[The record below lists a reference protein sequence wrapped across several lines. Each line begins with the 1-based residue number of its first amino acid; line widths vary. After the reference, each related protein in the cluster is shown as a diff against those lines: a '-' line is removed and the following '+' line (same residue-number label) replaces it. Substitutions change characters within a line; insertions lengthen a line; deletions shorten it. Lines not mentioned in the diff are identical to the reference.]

1 MAKVIVKPIGKID
14 YQQCWQSMK
23 EFTEQRTPDTADE
36 LWLVEHDP
44 VFTLGLAG
52 KEEHIL
58 IKDHDIPIIRTDRG
72 GQVTYHGPQQII
84 IYLLIDIK
92 RLGLPIRELV
102 TRIENGVINYL
113 AILGIEAYG
122 DRDAP
127 GVYVAGKKIASLGL
141 KIRKGCS
148 YHGLSF
154 NFNLDKTPFSY
165 INPCGYAG
173 LQVVNL
179 CELVVNQ
186 LEMNDEATKLA
197 DALAENIYKYTET
210 DSKY

>member
-1 MAKVIVKPIGKID
+1 MTPATIKFIGKIG
-14 YQQCWQSMK
+14 YHECWEQMK
-23 EFTEQRTPDTADE
+23 NFTEQRDTDTPDE
-36 LWLVEHDP
+36 LWIVEHDP

-58 IKDHDIPIIRTDRG
+58 VKDHGIPIIRSDRG

-84 IYLLIDIK
+84 VYILIDIK
-92 RLGLPIRELV
+92 RLDFSIRELV

-113 AILGIEAYG
+113 ANLGITANG

-154 NFNLDKTPFSY
+154 NLNLDKTPFSY
-165 INPCGYAG
+165 INPCGYSG

-179 CELVVNQ
+179 SELVTTQQKLDMNNEAKQ
-186 LEMNDEATKLA
+186 LAQKL
-197 DALAENIYKYTET
+197 NSMIYT
-210 DSKY
+210 

>member
-1 MAKVIVKPIGKID
+1 MMTPANIKSIGKID
-14 YQQCWQSMK
+14 YYACWEQMK
-23 EFTEQRTPDTADE
+23 QFTESRDSSTPDE

-58 IKDHDIPIIRTDRG
+58 IKEHSIPIIRSDRG
-72 GQVTYHGPQQII
+72 GQVTYHGPQQIV
-84 IYLLIDIK
+84 IYILIDIK
-92 RLGLPIRELV
+92 RLEFSIRELV
-102 TRIENGVINYL
+102 TRIENGVISYL
-113 AILGIEAYG
+113 AELGIVANG

-179 CELVVNQ
+179 SELISGDVELNF
-186 LEMNDEATKLA
+186 AASAKR
-197 DALAENIYKYTET
+197 LAECLNRQIYT
-210 DSKY
+210 

>member
-1 MAKVIVKPIGKID
+1 MTPATIKFIGKIG
-14 YQQCWQSMK
+14 YHECWEQMK
-23 EFTEQRTPDTADE
+23 NFTEQRDADAPDE
-36 LWLVEHDP
+36 LWIVEHDP

-58 IKDHDIPIIRTDRG
+58 VKDHGIPIIRSDRG

-84 IYLLIDIK
+84 VYILIDIK
-92 RLGLPIRELV
+92 RLDFSIRELV

-113 AILGIEAYG
+113 ANFGITANG

-141 KIRKGCS
+141 KIRKGSS

-165 INPCGYAG
+165 INPCGYSG

-179 CELVVNQ
+179 SELVTTQQKLDMNNEAKQ
-186 LEMNDEATKLA
+186 LAQKL
-197 DALAENIYKYTET
+197 NSMIYT
-210 DSKY
+210 

>member
-1 MAKVIVKPIGKID
+1 MAAIINNIGKID
-14 YQQCWQSMK
+14 YQSCWDQMK
-23 EFTEQRTPDTADE
+23 DYTENRNENSQDQ

-58 IKDHDIPIIRTDRG
+58 IKNHNIPIVRTDRG
-72 GQVTYHGPQQII
+72 GQVTYHGPQQIV

-92 RLGLPIRELV
+92 RLKISIRDLV
-102 TRIENGVINYL
+102 TRIENGIIKYL
-113 AILGIEAYG
+113 ASFGIMANG

-127 GVYVAGKKIASLGL
+127 GVYVEGKKIASLGL

-154 NFNLDKTPFSY
+154 NFALDKTPFSY

-173 LQVVNL
+173 LKVVNL
-179 CELVVNQ
+179 NELVSADKLPDFSLSSKQLAAFVN
-186 LEMNDEATKLA
+186 NS
-197 DALAENIYKYTET
+197 IYQ
-210 DSKY
+210 S

>member
-1 MAKVIVKPIGKID
+1 MTPANIKTIGKID
-14 YQQCWQSMK
+14 YYACWEQMK
-23 EFTEQRTPDTADE
+23 QFTESRDSSTPDE

-58 IKDHDIPIIRTDRG
+58 IKEHSIPIIRSDRG
-72 GQVTYHGPQQII
+72 GQVTYHGPQQIV
-84 IYLLIDIK
+84 IYILIDIK
-92 RLGLPIRELV
+92 RLEFSIRELV
-102 TRIENGVINYL
+102 TRIENGVISYL
-113 AILGIEAYG
+113 AELGIVANG

-179 CELVVNQ
+179 SELISGDVELNF
-186 LEMNDEATKLA
+186 AASAKR
-197 DALAENIYKYTET
+197 LAECLNRQIYT
-210 DSKY
+210 

>member
-1 MAKVIVKPIGKID
+1 MMTPANIKSIGKID
-14 YQQCWQSMK
+14 YYACWEQMK
-23 EFTEQRTPDTADE
+23 QFTESRDSSTPDE

-44 VFTLGLAG
+44 VFTLGLVG

-58 IKDHDIPIIRTDRG
+58 IKEHSIPIIRSDRG
-72 GQVTYHGPQQII
+72 GQVTYHGPQQIV
-84 IYLLIDIK
+84 IYILIDIK
-92 RLGLPIRELV
+92 RLEFSIRELV
-102 TRIENGVINYL
+102 TRIENGVISYL
-113 AILGIEAYG
+113 AELGIVANG

-179 CELVVNQ
+179 SELVSGDIALNF
-186 LEMNDEATKLA
+186 AASAKR
-197 DALAENIYKYTET
+197 LAECLNRQIYT
-210 DSKY
+210 

>member
-1 MAKVIVKPIGKID
+1 MTANIREIGKVD
-14 YQQCWQSMK
+14 YHSCWNQMK
-23 EFTEQRTPDTADE
+23 DYTENRDDSSFDE

-58 IKDHDIPIIRTDRG
+58 IKDHNIPIVNTDRG
-72 GQVTYHGPQQII
+72 GQVTYHGPQQIV
-84 IYLLIDIK
+84 IYLLVDIK
-92 RLGLPIRELV
+92 RLNISVRDFV
-102 TRIENGVINYL
+102 MRIENSIIQYL
-113 AILGIEAYG
+113 SEFGIEAYG

-127 GVYVAGKKIASLGL
+127 GVYVSGKKIASLGL

-154 NFNLDKTPFSY
+154 NFAMDKIPFNY

-173 LQVVNL
+173 LQVVNMS
-179 CELVVNQ
+179 ELVA
-186 LEMNDEATKLA
+186 NDKLPTFDRA
-197 DALAENIYKYTET
+197 SYDLANILNRLIYL
-210 DSKY
+210 S

>member
-1 MAKVIVKPIGKID
+1 MTMSNALIKTIGRID
-14 YQQCWQSMK
+14 YAKCWANMK
-23 EFTEQRTPDTADE
+23 AYTEERTSTSSDQ
-36 LWLVEHDP
+36 LWLVEHSP

-58 IKDHDIPIIRTDRG
+58 VTQHNIPIIRSDRG

-92 RLGLPIRELV
+92 RLGLAIRELV
-102 TRIENGVINYL
+102 TRIENGVIAYL
-113 AILGIEAYG
+113 ASLGISANG
-122 DRDAP
+122 DRNAP

-154 NFNLDKTPFSY
+154 NFALDTTPFSY

-173 LQVVNL
+173 LQVINL
-179 CELVVNQ
+179 SDLLPEHTLNMSEAANQ
-186 LEMNDEATKLA
+186 L
-197 DALAENIYKYTET
+197 ALSLISHIYR
-210 DSKY
+210 S

>member
-1 MAKVIVKPIGKID
+1 MMMPATIKFIGKIG
-14 YQQCWQSMK
+14 YHECWEQMK
-23 EFTEQRTPDTADE
+23 SFTEQRDSNTADE

-58 IKDHDIPIIRTDRG
+58 LKEHNIPIIRSDRG

-84 IYLLIDIK
+84 VYILIDLK
-92 RLGLPIRELV
+92 RLDFSIRELV

-113 AILGIEAYG
+113 ANLGIIANG

-165 INPCGYAG
+165 INPCGYSG

-179 CELVVNQ
+179 SELVIDN
-186 LEMNDEATKLA
+186 TKLNFA
-197 DALAENIYKYTET
+197 TSAEDVAKCISMQIY
-210 DSKY
+210 S

>member
-1 MAKVIVKPIGKID
+1 MMIPANIKSIGKID
-14 YQQCWQSMK
+14 YHACWEQMK
-23 EFTEQRTPDTADE
+23 QFTESRDSSTPDE

-58 IKDHDIPIIRTDRG
+58 IKDHSIPIIRSDRG
-72 GQVTYHGPQQII
+72 GQVTYHGPQQIV
-84 IYLLIDIK
+84 IYILIDIK
-92 RLGLPIRELV
+92 RLEFSIRELV
-102 TRIENGVINYL
+102 TRIENGVISYL
-113 AILGIEAYG
+113 AEFGIVANG

-173 LQVVNL
+173 LQVINL
-179 CELVVNQ
+179 SELVSGDVELNFAASAQ
-186 LEMNDEATKLA
+186 R
-197 DALAENIYKYTET
+197 LAECLNRQIYT
-210 DSKY
+210 

>member
-1 MAKVIVKPIGKID
+1 MINIKYIGKVD
-14 YQQCWQSMK
+14 YTNCWEAMK
-23 EFTEQRTPDTADE
+23 NFTEQRDSTTNDE
-36 LWLVEHDP
+36 IWLVEHDP

-58 IKDHDIPIIRTDRG
+58 IKDHNIPIIRCDRG

-84 IYLLIDIK
+84 AYVLIDIK
-92 RLGLPIRELV
+92 RLGIGVRDYV
-102 TRIENGVINYL
+102 MCIENAVISYL
-113 AILGIEAYG
+113 ANYGIEAYG
-122 DRDAP
+122 DRNAP

-154 NFNLDKTPFSY
+154 NFNLDLQPFTY

-173 LQVVNL
+173 LTVVNFS
-179 CELVVNQ
+179 Q
-186 LEMNDEATKLA
+186 LLA
-197 DALAENIYKYTET
+197 PPQTLPEFSFASMQLAQAIIQQLNFNHL
-210 DSKY
+210 

>member
-1 MAKVIVKPIGKID
+1 MMTPANIKSIGKID
-14 YQQCWQSMK
+14 YHACWEQMK
-23 EFTEQRTPDTADE
+23 QFTESRDSSTPDE

-58 IKDHDIPIIRTDRG
+58 MKDHSIPIIRSDRG
-72 GQVTYHGPQQII
+72 GQVTYHGPQQIV
-84 IYLLIDIK
+84 IYILIDIK
-92 RLGLPIRELV
+92 RLEFSIRELV
-102 TRIENGVINYL
+102 TRIENGVISYL
-113 AILGIEAYG
+113 AELGIVANG

-179 CELVVNQ
+179 SELVSGDVELNF
-186 LEMNDEATKLA
+186 AASAKR
-197 DALAENIYKYTET
+197 LAECLNRQIYT
-210 DSKY
+210 

>member
-1 MAKVIVKPIGKID
+1 MTPANIKSIGKID
-14 YQQCWQSMK
+14 YYACWEQMK
-23 EFTEQRTPDTADE
+23 QFTESRDSSTPDE

-58 IKDHDIPIIRTDRG
+58 IKEHSIPIIRSDRG
-72 GQVTYHGPQQII
+72 GQVTYHGPQQIV
-84 IYLLIDIK
+84 IYILIDIK
-92 RLGLPIRELV
+92 RLEFSIRELV
-102 TRIENGVINYL
+102 TRIENGVISYL
-113 AILGIEAYG
+113 AELGIVANG

-179 CELVVNQ
+179 SELISGDVELNF
-186 LEMNDEATKLA
+186 ATSA
-197 DALAENIYKYTET
+197 QRLAECLNRQIYT
-210 DSKY
+210 

>member
-1 MAKVIVKPIGKID
+1 MSAIIKPVGKVD
-14 YQQCWQSMK
+14 YLTCWNEMK
-23 EFTEQRTPDTADE
+23 DYTESRDAASTDE

-58 IKDHDIPIIRTDRG
+58 IKTHDIPIVNTDRG
-72 GQVTYHGPQQII
+72 GQVTYHGPQQIV
-84 IYLLIDIK
+84 IYLLIDIH
-92 RLGLPIRELV
+92 RLNISVRDFV
-102 TRIENGVINYL
+102 VKIENSIIKFLARYGVD
-113 AILGIEAYG
+113 AYG

-141 KIRKGCS
+141 KIRKGRS

-154 NFNLDKTPFSY
+154 NFNLDKKPFSY

-173 LQVVNL
+173 LQVVNMA
-179 CELVVNQ
+179 ELVAPES
-186 LEMNDEATKLA
+186 LPSFA
-197 DALAENIYKYTET
+197 DACRLLAEQINHELY
-210 DSKY
+210 S

>member
-1 MAKVIVKPIGKID
+1 MTANIKEVGKVD
-14 YQQCWQSMK
+14 YHLCWNQMK
-23 EFTEQRTPDTADE
+23 DYTENRDENSIDE

-58 IKDHDIPIIRTDRG
+58 IKNHDIPIVNTDRG
-72 GQVTYHGPQQII
+72 GQVTYHGPQQIV

-92 RLGLPIRELV
+92 RLNISVRDFV
-102 TRIENGVINYL
+102 MRIENAIIKYL
-113 AILGIEAYG
+113 SNFSIEAYS

-127 GVYVAGKKIASLGL
+127 GVYVAGRKIASLGL
-141 KIRKGCS
+141 KIRKGAS

-154 NFNLDKTPFSY
+154 NFAMDKTPFNY

-173 LQVVNL
+173 LKVINMN
-179 CELVVNQ
+179 ELIKD
-186 LEMNDEATKLA
+186 NDIPTFKQASYDLA
-197 DALAENIYKYTET
+197 NILNDLIYST
-210 DSKY
+210 

>member
-1 MAKVIVKPIGKID
+1 MQPAQILSLGKID
-14 YQQCWQSMK
+14 YQSCWDTMK
-23 EFTEQRTPDTADE
+23 QFTESRTSATPDQ

-58 IKDHDIPIIRTDRG
+58 NKMHSIPIIRTDRG
-72 GQVTYHGPQQII
+72 GQVTYHGPRQVV
-84 IYLLIDIK
+84 IYILVDLK
-92 RLGLPIRELV
+92 RLTKSIRELV
-102 TRIENGVINYL
+102 SAIEDGVIHYL
-113 AILGIEAYG
+113 SQFAITAYS

-141 KIRKGCS
+141 KVRKGAT

-154 NFNLDKTPFSY
+154 NWDMDKAPFNL

-179 CELVVNQ
+179 AELITPAQ
-186 LEMNDEATKLA
+186 LPSFSSCSHDLAACLNATIFTNL
-197 DALAENIYKYTET
+197 
-210 DSKY
+210 

>member
-1 MAKVIVKPIGKID
+1 MMIPANIKSIGKID
-14 YQQCWQSMK
+14 YHACWEQMK
-23 EFTEQRTPDTADE
+23 QFTELRDSSTPDE

-58 IKDHDIPIIRTDRG
+58 IKDHSIPIIRSDRG
-72 GQVTYHGPQQII
+72 GQVTYHGPQQIV
-84 IYLLIDIK
+84 IYILIDIK
-92 RLGLPIRELV
+92 RLEFSIRELV
-102 TRIENGVINYL
+102 TRIENGVISYL
-113 AILGIEAYG
+113 AEFGILANG

-179 CELVVNQ
+179 SELISGDVELNF
-186 LEMNDEATKLA
+186 ATSAKR
-197 DALAENIYKYTET
+197 LAECLNRQIYT
-210 DSKY
+210 

>member
-1 MAKVIVKPIGKID
+1 MMTPANIKTIGKID
-14 YQQCWQSMK
+14 YHSCWEQMK
-23 EFTEQRTPDTADE
+23 QFTESRDGSTPDE

-58 IKDHDIPIIRTDRG
+58 IKDHSIPIIRSDRG
-72 GQVTYHGPQQII
+72 GQVTYHGPQQIV
-84 IYLLIDIK
+84 IYILIDIK
-92 RLGLPIRELV
+92 RLEFSIRELV
-102 TRIENGVINYL
+102 TRIENGVISYL
-113 AILGIEAYG
+113 AEFGIVANG

-179 CELVVNQ
+179 SELISGDVELNF
-186 LEMNDEATKLA
+186 AASAKR
-197 DALAENIYKYTET
+197 LAECLNRQIYT
-210 DSKY
+210 

>member
-1 MAKVIVKPIGKID
+1 MMPATIKFIGKID
-14 YQQCWQSMK
+14 YLECWEQMK
-23 EFTEQRTPDTADE
+23 SFTEQRDANTADE

-58 IKDHDIPIIRTDRG
+58 LKEHNIPIIRSDRG

-84 IYLLIDIK
+84 VYILIDLK
-92 RLGLPIRELV
+92 RLDFSIRELV

-113 AILGIEAYG
+113 ANLGISANG

-165 INPCGYAG
+165 INPCGYSG
-173 LQVVNL
+173 LQVINL
-179 CELVVNQ
+179 SELVTPDQELRMDKEAQQ
-186 LEMNDEATKLA
+186 LSHGLNSL
-197 DALAENIYKYTET
+197 IYTSNK
-210 DSKY
+210 